1 MRTTLWLVALFAIAV
16 AAALFAGNNHGT
28 VTLYWPPFRVDVSLN
43 LVALGLALLF
53 LALHLALR
61 AISALLNIPH
71 EARRWRMLGKERAMH
86 AAFVDALFNLTAGR
100 FVRARR
106 SAELAIAMEES
117 LEVQRA
123 KTAHSQRVRTMAHM
137 VAAES
142 AHALQDR
149 SRREQ
154 HFERLLELPP
164 TREGQ
169 EGREGALL
177 RAARWALDDR
187 DASKA
192 LEWLDQMPSGVARRT
207 VAQRLRLRA
216 ARLTGR
222 SQQALDAVRQLTKHR
237 AFSEV
242 VGAGITRGLAL
253 EMLRAAHDPSQLQRA
268 WNTLDAAEQKVPDVA
283 LEAAERCLQLGG
295 EASISR
301 QWLLPLWERLPSR
314 NDGLAPAQ
322 RIRMVR
328 ILERGFS
335 DASGTPDAVWLTRVE
350 ALQQANPAD
359 PLFQYLAGILCT
371 RLELWGK
378 AQQLLRQSLTML
390 KDPEMQRDAWR
401 ALAEL
406 AERRQDLAAAAQA
419 YKQAAKA

>member
-1 MRTTLWLVALFAIAV
+1 MRSTLWLVALFAIAA
-16 AAALFAGNNHGT
+16 AAALFAGNNQGT
-28 VTLYWPPFRVDVSLN
+28 VTLYWPPFRLDVSLN
-43 LVALGLALLF
+43 LVVLGLALLF
-53 LALHLALR
+53 LVLHLALR
-61 AISALLNIPH
+61 ALSALLNIPH

-106 SAELAIAMEES
+106 AAELAITMEES
-117 LEVQRA
+117 LEVHRA
-123 KTAHSQRVRTMAHM
+123 KTAHSQRVRAMAHM

-149 SRREQ
+149 SRRDQ
-154 HFERLLELPP
+154 HFEQVLELPSS
-164 TREGQ
+164 REGQ

-207 VAQRLRLRA
+207 VALRLRLRA
-216 ARLTGR
+216 ARLAGR

-242 VGAGITRGLAL
+242 VGAGIARGLAL

-268 WNTLDAAEQKVPDVA
+268 WDGLDAAEQKVPDVA
-283 LEAAERCLQLGG
+283 LEAAERYLQLGG
-295 EASISR
+295 DASISR
-301 QWLLPLWERLPSR
+301 HWLLPLWERLPSR
-314 NDGLAPAQ
+314 NEGLAAAQ

-335 DASGTPDAVWLTRVE
+335 EAAGTPDAVWLTRVE

-359 PLFQYLAGILCT
+359 PLFQYLAGVLCA

-378 AQQLLRQSLTML
+378 AQQLLRQSLTMQ

-406 AERRQDLAAAAQA
+406 AERRQDSTAAAQA
-419 YKQAAKA
+419 YKQAAQA

>member
-1 MRTTLWLVALFAIAV
+1 
-16 AAALFAGNNHGT
+16 
-28 VTLYWPPFRVDVSLN
+28 LYWPPFRVDVSLN